1 MEQNVTDGAL
11 LRLIRGR
18 RSVRRFKSDPVPR
31 EAITRILEAG
41 RHAPSGANRQPWR
54 YVVVDDPATKKAIR
68 AECERIEARFHWRAP
83 VDLASWM
90 KARGITPQKPFLED
104 APYLIV
110 VFYGTREPHAVP
122 SVWSSIAFM
131 LLQVEEEG
139 LGTLTYTPTGARLN
153 TILSVPAQLQ
163 LTAILPISIPAD
175 RKRQERRPLSQTAFL
190 NRFGNPF
197 EEYTK
202 A

>member
-1 MEQNVTDGAL
+1 
-11 LRLIRGR
+11 
-18 RSVRRFKSDPVPR
+18 VPR

-54 YVVVDDPATKKAIR
+54 YVVIDDPATKKAIR
-68 AECERIEARFHWRAP
+68 TECERIEARFHRRAP

-90 KARGITPQKPFLED
+90 KAREITPQKPFLED

-110 VFYGTREPHAVP
+110 VFYRTREPYAVP

-153 TILSVPAQLQ
+153 TILSVPAQFQ
-163 LTAILPISIPAD
+163 LAAILPIGIPAD
-175 RKRQERRPLSQTAFL
+175 HQRQERRPLSRTAFL
-190 NRFGNPF
+190 NQFGIPF
-197 EEYTK
+197 EE
-202 A
+202 

>member
-1 MEQNVTDGAL
+1 MEQNVTGRAL

-18 RSVRRFKSDPVPR
+18 RSVRRFENDPVPR
-31 EAITRILEAG
+31 QAIARILEAG

-54 YVVVDDPATKKAIR
+54 YVVVDDPATKKAIQT
-68 AECERIEARFHWRAP
+68 ECERVEARFHRNAP

-110 VFYGTREPHAVP
+110 VFYRMREPYAVP
-122 SVWSSIAFM
+122 SIWSSIAFM

-139 LGTLTYTPTGARLN
+139 LGALTYTPTGARLN
-153 TILSVPAQLQ
+153 AILSVPAQFQ
-163 LTAILPISIPAD
+163 LAAILPIGIPAD
-175 RKRQERRPLSQTAFL
+175 HQRQDRRPLSETAFL
-190 NRFGNPF
+190 NQFGNPF
-197 EEYTK
+197 AE
-202 A
+202 